1 MPLSPRSPI
10 FKFHRPTGN
19 TTASGVYV
27 SPYLSCKDCNALNFI
42 NATPIGMGFDLVA
55 KGKPPVASGKYILD
69 IRQRLASLRREV
81 LPVCVGCGRTIHL
94 AVGVRDFTPQLAEE
108 AAAFQRS
115 GDTRYHAAVQLQCAG
130 RRWLAR
136 SEAHRRRVE
145 KAKRD
150 AVERRAAVTVQR
162 RMRGVISRQTT
173 RIQSGICIIQWA
185 HPMMKSIVLDE
196 SKWDSSR
203 PPLFWFEGDDL
214 TLICTDYRNYLDR
227 CGPLMTLRRFE
238 SNVVQ
243 FVHRINEMERKM
255 ATRIQAQWRGLKAR
269 REVATLKSAMA
280 VLEEV
285 RFKAAV
291 LIQRTVRRYAGG
303 KHTRRHSFQR
313 RQEKIRQR
321 AKLDNLKRRRANG
334 LRRDVDQVNAMYQTY
349 RRNADRVAAWV
360 VPSNAACNPID
371 AQRKTQAFA
380 AFASAYGSSASRATL
395 RHRTKHKEA
404 LRQIHAFVSKSCIG
418 LS

>member
-291 LIQRTVRRYAGG
+291 LIQRTVRR
-303 KHTRRHSFQR
+303 RRFGNEPSWTTSSDVAR
-313 RQEKIRQR
+313 MGYDGTSI
-321 AKLDNLKRRRANG
+321 KL
-334 LRRDVDQVNAMYQTY
+334 T
-349 RRNADRVAAWV
+349 
-360 VPSNAACNPID
+360 PC
-371 AQRKTQAFA
+371 
-380 AFASAYGSSASRATL
+380 
-395 RHRTKHKEA
+395 TKLTAETPTVW
-404 LRQIHAFVSKSCIG
+404 LLG
-418 LS
+418 W